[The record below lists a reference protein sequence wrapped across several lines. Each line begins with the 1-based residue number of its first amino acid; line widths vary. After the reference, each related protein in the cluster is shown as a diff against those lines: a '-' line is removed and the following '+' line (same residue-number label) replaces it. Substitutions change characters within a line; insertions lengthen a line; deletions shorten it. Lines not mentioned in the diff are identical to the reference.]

1 MKAVPVF
8 MYHHINLHLGDL
20 VTLTPGGFENHLRVL
35 AEKGIET
42 LFMNELVEF
51 LRGEKELPRSAVALT
66 FDDGNLDNWVYAFP
80 LLEKYRARATIFVI
94 TSWMTDGPKRNQWDG
109 GNSENALPGIP
120 THREMKRKASQG
132 DFSGG
137 LRWQE
142 AQTMTAS
149 GLVEVQSHTHFH
161 RDYFL
166 TEGKITRLD
175 AAKRDLLVQDL
186 IHSKELIEGKLGTK
200 CRYLSWPWGK
210 YDPEAMALAK
220 EIGYEAMVTTERG
233 VNFPGKSEAAIK
245 RIVAKS
251 GDVTWFSKRLKI
263 YSHRT
268 IGQIY
273 SRVAGKI

>member
-1 MKAVPVF
+1 MRAVPVF
-8 MYHHINLHLGDL
+8 MYHHVNRHCGDL
-20 VTLTPGGFENHLRVL
+20 VTLTPEDFENHLRVL
-35 AEKGIET
+35 SEKGIQT
-42 LFMNELVEF
+42 LFMDELVEF
-51 LRGEKELPRSAVALT
+51 LRGRMELARPAITLT
-66 FDDGNLDNWVYAFP
+66 FDDGCLDNWVYAFP
-80 LLEKYRARATIFVI
+80 LLGKYQARATIFVI
-94 TSWMTDGPKRNQWDG
+94 TSWMTDGPKRNHWDG
-109 GNSENALPGIP
+109 RTSIDALPEIP
-120 THREMKRKASQG
+120 THRECKKRAARE
-132 DFSGG
+132 DFSIG
-137 LRWQE
+137 LRWEE
-142 AQTMTAS
+142 ARAMVAS
-149 GLVEVQSHTHFH
+149 GLVDVQSHTHFH

-186 IHSKELIEGKLGTK
+186 IHSKELIEGKLGTN

-210 YDPEAMALAK
+210 YDAEAVALAK

-233 VNFPGKSEAAIK
+233 VNFPGGSEAAIK